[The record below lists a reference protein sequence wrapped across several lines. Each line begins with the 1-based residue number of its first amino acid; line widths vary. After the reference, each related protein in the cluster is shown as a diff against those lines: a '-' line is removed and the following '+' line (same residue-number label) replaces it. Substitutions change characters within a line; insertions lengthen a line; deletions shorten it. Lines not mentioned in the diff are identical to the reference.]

1 MPISVSLL
9 IHSICFCLGNESDS
23 DLDYDD
29 LDDIVV
35 PSDADDFLDDD
46 DGADVEDDHSIA
58 SSTTTIST
66 GIKSSRG
73 KYLIFFQIRCKN
85 VIM

>member
-1 MPISVSLL
+1 M
-9 IHSICFCLGNESDS
+9 
-23 DLDYDD
+23 
-29 LDDIVV
+29 

-66 GIKSSRG
+66 GISCRVKHSSNKDFFYRKLNMYIALNTSFLGKKSS
-73 KYLIFFQIRCKN
+73 KSK
-85 VIM
+85 